1 MSDDE
6 IMSKKILL
14 WLSVIALSCILLSGC
29 LEEGTI
35 DDKNSQF
42 NPDGNLVVIEGKEK
56 YNHIQEAID
65 AASDGDTIFV
75 YNGIYIET
83 IVLNKSI
90 NLVGETMAKPTITY
104 GESIGENMA
113 IIWITADNCTVNGF
127 NIVYNITSPYEPAGI
142 RTNSSNNIISNNTIM
157 NITYGVYADRGSKNN
172 LIEWNNILNN
182 KYSIYLTSTS
192 HSNVTWNTILNTSKY
207 GIYLDHAYTNTISW
221 NNISDGFYGI
231 RLKGTTGNQIF
242 RNILADNQ
250 YGMFFCC
257 GAKVNTMFHNTFMRN
272 DEANAVDALDNQW
285 DNGNAGNYWDDY
297 TEKYP
302 TAIQQGDV
310 WDTPYKISQG
320 ENIDRFPLVNPI
332 QT

>member
-1 MSDDE
+1 MT
-6 IMSKKILL
+6 KKILL
-14 WLSVIALSCILLSGC
+14 WLSVIALTFIILSGC

-42 NPDGNLVVIEGKEK
+42 KPDGNLVEIEGKGK

-75 YNGIYIET
+75 YNGTYNET

-90 NLVGETMAKPTITY
+90 NLVGETITKPIITY
-104 GESIGENMA
+104 NESIGENMA
-113 IIWITADNCTVNGF
+113 IIWITADNCTVEGF
-127 NIVYNITSPYEPAGI
+127 NIVYTKSPYEPAGI
-142 RTNSSNNIISNNTIM
+142 WTNSSNNIISNNTII
-157 NITYGVYADRGSKNN
+157 NLTNGVYADRGSKNN
-172 LIEWNNILNN
+172 VIEWNNIINSTN
-182 KYSIYLTSTS
+182 GIVLTSTS
-192 HSNVTWNTILNTSKY
+192 HSYVSWNTILNTSKY

-221 NNISDGFYGI
+221 NNVSYCFHGI
-231 RLKGTTGNQIF
+231 RLKGTTGNHIF
-242 RNILADNQ
+242 RNILSNNR

-257 GAKVNTMFHNTFMRN
+257 GAKTNTMFHNTFMHN
-272 DEANAVDALDNQW
+272 DEANAIDALNNQW
-285 DNGNAGNYWDDY
+285 DNGTTGNYWDDY

-302 TAIQQGDV
+302 AAIQQGDV

-320 ENIDRFPLVNPI
+320 ENIDRFPLVHPI